1 MRIIGGEFKGRRF
14 SPPSGLKARPTTDY
28 AKESL
33 FNILNNRLD
42 FGQTKVLDL
51 FAGTGS
57 ISLEFVSRGCNQ
69 VTCVE
74 MLGLHY
80 TFINKCIGELGLKS
94 YITPIKG
101 DVFRFI
107 SKCTD
112 SFDLIFSDAPYDLK
126 NGDTLPDLIF
136 TTSVLKSDGIYI
148 MEHSDK
154 KDFSRHPNFREVR
167 KYGKVNFS
175 FFGHQINEAD

>member
-1 MRIIGGEFKGRRF
+1 MRIIGGDLKGRRF
-14 SPPSGLKARPTTDY
+14 SPPTGLKARPTTDY

-33 FNILNNRLD
+33 FNILNNRID
-42 FGQTKVLDL
+42 FEQTKVLDL

-57 ISLEFVSRGCNQ
+57 ISLEFVSRGCRN

-74 MLGLHY
+74 MMGLHY
-80 TFINKCIGELGLKS
+80 NFIQKCVQELQLTS
-94 YITPIKG
+94 YISPVKG
-101 DVFRFI
+101 DVFRFL

-112 SFDLIFSDAPYDLK
+112 SFDLIFSDAPYNLK
-126 NGDTLPDLIF
+126 NGDSLPDLIF
-136 TTSVLKSDGIYI
+136 AASLLRPDGLYI

-154 KDFSRHPNFREVR
+154 KDFSFHPRFKEVR

-175 FFGHQINEAD
+175 FFGH